1 MKNITK
7 IIALI
12 AVVALSAFSTSVQAQ
27 KVAYIDSDAI
37 IVEMPAYKRAKS
49 EVEAYGKQLQKQLE
63 GKQKEM
69 QDYYAEVAQKIE
81 VGGMTR
87 NQEAEAKAKL
97 EKMQL
102 DLQKQAQEADQKL
115 LAKEQELTKPMY
127 EELDAAI
134 KKVAKENSYGY
145 VVDKKF
151 LLYVGGGI
159 DATEKVKT
167 TLGISW

>member
-1 MKNITK
+1 MPY
-7 IIALI
+7 
-12 AVVALSAFSTSVQAQ
+12 SAFSTSVQAQ
-27 KVAYIDSDAI
+27 KIAYIDSDAI

-63 GKQKEM
+63 GQQKEM
-69 QDYYAEVAQKIE
+69 QDYYTEVAQKNE
-81 VGGMTR
+81 EGVLNR
-87 NQEAEAKAKL
+87 KQQEEAKVKL

-102 DLQKQAQEADQKL
+102 DLQKKAQEADQKL

>member
-1 MKNITK
+1 
-7 IIALI
+7 
-12 AVVALSAFSTSVQAQ
+12 
-27 KVAYIDSDAI
+27 
-37 IVEMPAYKRAKS
+37 MPAYKRAKS

-63 GKQKEM
+63 GKQKEW
-69 QDYYAEVAQKIE
+69 QDYYAEVAQRVKE
-81 VGGMTR
+81 GTMTPKE
-87 NQEAEAKAKL
+87 QEEAKVKL
-97 EKMQL
+97 EKMQV